1 MLIGIPP
8 YYNEDVMKL
17 YENISKGKL
26 KIPNYISKNAKS
38 ILLVSISLI
47 LVLFRKCCARILKKD
62 QQLIN

>member
-38 ILLVSISLI
+38 ILLVSKSFIISF
-47 LVLFRKCCARILKKD
+47 V
-62 QQLIN
+62 

>member
-62 QQLIN
+62 QQWIN